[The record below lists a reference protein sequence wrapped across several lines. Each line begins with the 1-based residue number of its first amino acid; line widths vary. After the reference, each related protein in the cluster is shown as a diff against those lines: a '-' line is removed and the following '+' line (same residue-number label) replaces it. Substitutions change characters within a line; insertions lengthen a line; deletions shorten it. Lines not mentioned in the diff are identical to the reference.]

1 MNTYL
6 FHTDITKFCIER
18 YWQSRRSRRLNLQKS
33 IFFRNFNWIILIL
46 NIMQH
51 TPLTPSFFYFRVW
64 EWQVP
69 WAQSNGV
76 QPGFGP
82 MPRPCSNRAR
92 KRARGHVVRQPGPA
106 LPRFQRGRGSIH
118 CCDSPHCHCR
128 EAGPR
133 PPWALQDIKGRRA
146 CHDKRM
152 GNGTAPKEI
161 RKPGRPHSMASTHP
175 FALFRG
181 SFTPFWWGR
190 GTLNDRHLWR
200 RCNTLPRLHTNVGQ
214 RSAVV

>member
-6 FHTDITKFCIER
+6 FHIDIPKFCIGK
-18 YWQSRRSRRLNLQKS
+18 YWQSRRSRRLNLQNPYLFR
-33 IFFRNFNWIILIL
+33 IFHWIILNSI
-46 NIMQH
+46 QH
-51 TPLTPSFFYFRVW
+51 WTHAYLFFYRVW

-69 WAQSNGV
+69 WAQSDGV

-128 EAGPR
+128 EASPR
-133 PPWALQDIKGRRA
+133 PPRALQDIKGWRA
-146 CHDKRM
+146 CHDKCM
-152 GNGTAPKEI
+152 GNGTASKEI
-161 RKPGRPHSMASTHP
+161 RKPRRTYSMASTHL

-200 RCNTLPRLHTNVGQ
+200 RRNSLPRLHSNVGQ